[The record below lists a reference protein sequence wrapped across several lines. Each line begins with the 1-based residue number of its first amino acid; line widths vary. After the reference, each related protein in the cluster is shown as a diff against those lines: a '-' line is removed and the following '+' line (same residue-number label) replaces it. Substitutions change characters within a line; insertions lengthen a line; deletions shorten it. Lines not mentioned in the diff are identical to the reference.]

1 MKKLLAGASLLP
13 FLCAGVAAHAADAS
27 PSAGEVSEVIVTGTR
42 QVGTKAEDS
51 AAPIQVVGS
60 RNLTLTGATELAQ
73 SLATSVPSLNF
84 QANGGD
90 AAAVNIQAALR
101 GLSPNDTLV
110 LVDGKRRHGTA
121 NLAVDGGSPYSGS
134 ATTDLSFIPIGAI
147 DHVEVLTDGAAAQ
160 YGTDAI
166 AGVINIITKKGL
178 TGSLDITGGQYYDG
192 HVTGQGETGSI
203 SLNKGF
209 ALGDKGYLNVTLENR
224 YHNYSVQGC
233 GDARFQAADCSLLS
247 GLTHPNSN
255 VTKFKAYPYEN
266 QLNGDPQFNIYNAF
280 VTAGYKITP
289 QAELYVIGSFG
300 YREAQ
305 HYENYRTPSK
315 ISGTPEGSETPYY
328 PFPNGFDPK
337 EKFDEKDYSITGG
350 LKGDIDTF
358 HYDLSG
364 TYGGNTEQVYT
375 VDSAN
380 AYQFA
385 QLQALSPTPITPQTS
400 FYDGEYKA
408 SELTLNADFSK
419 DFAFG
424 GMASPLSVA
433 FGGEYRRDT
442 YGIGQGEPSSYIGG
456 GAQSFSGY
464 LPQDQGDF
472 ARTNYAGYIDLAA
485 DPIKN
490 LHVDLAGRFEHYSDF
505 GDTEV
510 GKATVRYDFT
520 PTFAIRGTVSNGF
533 RAPTLAEERYSGTN
547 VSPYSAEVQLPPN
560 SAAAQLAGF
569 QTLKPEQSQN
579 YSVGFVAHPMENL
592 QITLDAYQINLHRRI
607 LVSGFIYGTNTVDSI
622 KTTTGGV
629 TTYTACSTPGV
640 GGCANQPTVISQG
653 VLNAIAARGVTLDSG
668 LTYTGI
674 ALFAN
679 AANTRTDGVE
689 LTANYASDFGD
700 YGHVDWSIGAN
711 YNKTQITKSP
721 PLPAAVS
728 SAQFGQTTFFT
739 PNSASALTTATPREK
754 VILQA
759 YYTWHKFSLNLRET
773 IYGPTRQWSANNS
786 LFEQLG
792 TTGITD
798 LDIGYKITPFI
809 KIDGGANNLFNQIP
823 TRAPVSAGGRV
834 YDVPYGFAPWGG
846 NGGYYYGRVV
856 VSF

>member
-13 FLCAGVAAHAADAS
+13 FLCAGIAAHAADATS
-27 PSAGEVSEVIVTGTR
+27 GEVSEVIVTGTR
-42 QVGTKAEDS
+42 QVGVKAEDS
-51 AAPIQVVGS
+51 AAPIQVVGARS
-60 RNLTLTGATELAQ
+60 LTLTGATELAQ
-73 SLATSVPSLNF
+73 SLATSVPSLNV

-101 GLSPNDTLV
+101 GVSPNDTLV

-121 NLAVDGGSPYSGS
+121 NLAVDGGSPYSGA
-134 ATTDLSFIPIGAI
+134 ATADLSFIPIGAI

-166 AGVINIITKKGL
+166 AGVINIITKKGT
-178 TGSLDITGGQYYDG
+178 TGTLDITGGQYYDG

-209 ALGDKGYLNVTLENR
+209 LIGDKGYFNVTLENR
-224 YHNYSVQGC
+224 YHNFSVQGC
-233 GDARFQAADCSLLS
+233 GDARFQNADCSLKS
-247 GLTHPNSN
+247 GLTFPNSN
-255 VTKFKAYPYEN
+255 VTQFKAYPNEN
-266 QLNGDPQFNIYNAF
+266 QLNGDPKFNIYNAF
-280 VTAGYKITP
+280 VSAGYQLTP
-289 QAELYVIGSFG
+289 EAELYVVGSYG
-300 YREAQ
+300 YREAE

-315 ISGTPEGSETPYY
+315 ISGTTTTGVTVY
-328 PFPNGFDPK
+328 PLPIGFDPK

-350 LKGDIDTF
+350 LRGDYDGF

-364 TYGGNTEQVYT
+364 TYGGNNEQVYT

-380 AYQFA
+380 AVEFSE
-385 QLQALSPTPITPQTS
+385 LQALSATPITPQTS

-408 SELTLNADFSK
+408 TELTLNADFSK
-419 DFAFG
+419 DFAVN
-424 GMASPLSVA
+424 MASPLSVA

-442 YGIGQGEPSSYIGG
+442 YGIGQGEFSSYDGG

-464 LPQDQGDF
+464 TPQDEGEF
-472 ARTNYAGYIDLAA
+472 ARTNYAGYVDLAL

-490 LHVDLAGRFEHYSDF
+490 LHVDLAGRYEHYSDF

-510 GKATVRYDFT
+510 GKATVRYDFN
-520 PTFAIRGTVSNGF
+520 PKFAVRGTVSNGF

-560 SAAAQLAGF
+560 SSAAQLAGF
-569 QTLKPEQSQN
+569 QPLKPELSQN
-579 YSVGFVAHPMENL
+579 YSVGFVAHPIDNL
-592 QITLDAYQINLHRRI
+592 QLTVDAYQINIHNRI
-607 LVSGFIYGTNTVDSI
+607 LVSGFIYGTNTV
-622 KTTTGGV
+622 GGQV
-629 TTYTACSTPGV
+629 I
-640 GGCANQPTVISQG
+640 TVSQG
-653 VLNAIAARGVTLDSG
+653 VLNAIKARGVTLDTG
-668 LTYTGI
+668 LSYTGI

-679 AANTRTDGVE
+679 AANTRTDGIE

-700 YGHVDWSIGAN
+700 YGHVDWTVGAN
-711 YNKTQITKSP
+711 YNKTQLTKT
-721 PLPAAVS
+721 PLLPLAVQNAA
-728 SAQFGQTTFFT
+728 QGQTTFFT

-759 YYTWHKFSLNLRET
+759 YYTWHRFSANLRET
-773 IYGPTRQWSANNS
+773 VYGPTRQWSANNS
-786 LFEQLG
+786 LFEHLP

-798 LDIGYKITPFI
+798 LDIGYKVTSYI
-809 KIDGGANNLFNQIP
+809 KVDAGANNLFNQIP
-823 TRAPVSAGGRV
+823 TRAPLSAGGRV
-834 YDVPYGFAPWGG
+834 YSVPYGFAPWGG